1 MLLALSVLLAFAV
14 GAAVTSLITRSVN
27 RRLSQAAAEHSGSL
41 ALELRDHK
49 QQLLARHEQFER
61 QREVLAAANLCIT
74 RLQTQLELE
83 EKASAEKIA
92 ALQDLEQQL
101 KDSFKVLATEALK
114 DNSDA
119 LLRTTRQ
126 QWDQHREDTAQ
137 QLGKRHDAIN
147 ALLQPVQ
154 KSLDTLSQHTQHLE
168 VKREGAY
175 SALRES
181 VEAIHK
187 SHADLRGETR
197 QLVQA
202 LRSPRVR
209 GNWGELQL
217 KRCVEF
223 AGMAQHASFDLQ
235 ASVVNRDDNTAQRP
249 DLIVHLPN
257 GRAVVVDAKTPLESF
272 LSASSTEDPAE
283 QVRFLA
289 QHASAVREHMKQL
302 SSKAYWK
309 QFAHS
314 PDFVIC
320 FLPSEVLFS
329 AALEQDPGLIES
341 GAVTNVLLATPTTLI
356 AMLKAIA
363 CGWQQAEV
371 AANARHIQDCAEDAY
386 KKLRGMQKD
395 FQSIGKGL
403 ANASAAYNEMLGK
416 VEGRG
421 GVFTLARKLHS
432 YQLGDA
438 DIPDTTFEMVKPRQ
452 MLADDWQDAEP
463 LALAAADAEAT
474 KQ

>member
-1 MLLALSVLLAFAV
+1 MLLVFVLLAFAL
-14 GAAVTSLITRSVN
+14 GAAAATLITRWVN
-27 RRLSQAAAEHSGSL
+27 MRLSQATAQHTGSL

-49 QQLLARHEQFER
+49 QQLLTRHEQFEQ
-61 QREVLAAANLCIT
+61 QRDALTAANLSIT
-74 RLQTQLELE
+74 RLQTLLEQE
-83 EKASAEKIA
+83 QKASADKVA
-92 ALQDLEQQL
+92 VLQDLEQQL

-114 DNSDA
+114 DNSEA
-119 LLRTTRQ
+119 LLRTTK
-126 QWDQHREDTAQ
+126 QWEQHRDQANQ
-137 QLGKRHDAIN
+137 QLGRRHDAID
-147 ALLQPVQ
+147 ALLKPVQ
-154 KSLDTLSQHTQHLE
+154 KSLDMLQQHTQQLE

-175 SALRES
+175 SELKES
-181 VEAIHK
+181 VKAIHQG
-187 SHADLRGETR
+187 HADLRGETR

-235 ASVVNRDDNTAQRP
+235 TSVVNRDDNTAQRP

-257 GRAVVVDAKTPLESF
+257 GRTVVVDAKTPLESF

-283 QVRFLA
+283 QISFLSK
-289 QHASAVREHMKQL
+289 HAIAVKEHMKQL

-309 QFAHS
+309 QFQHS

-341 GAVTNVLLATPTTLI
+341 GAMTNVLLATPTTLI

-371 AANARHIQDCAEDAY
+371 ADNARHIQACAEDAY

-395 FQSIGKGL
+395 FQNVGKGL
-403 ANASAAYNEMLGK
+403 ANASSAYNEMLGK

-421 GVFTLARKLHS
+421 GVFTLARKLRT

-438 DIPDTTFEMVKPRQ
+438 DIPDTAFEAVKPRP
-452 MLADDWQDAEP
+452 MLADDWHDAEP
-463 LALAAADAEAT
+463 LALAAAESEAPG
-474 KQ
+474 Q